1 MSNNRFDEPD
11 ELLLGLMAQ
20 YDEALAAEQPTI
32 AVDESAIQSD
42 APLAADW
49 EATKRCLELLDRARR
64 QGDIESLD
72 CCSPGASAPQASIVA
87 QRQLG
92 RFTIERELG
101 RGGLGIVYLAHDPQL
116 GRKVALKIPRF
127 EALLDDDLR
136 RRFMREAEAAARLN
150 HPHLV
155 AIHDV
160 GEDGSTC
167 YLASEYC
174 PGPTLSQWLS
184 DRRASV
190 PLGEA
195 ASIVLAL
202 AEAVEHAHSRG
213 VLHRD
218 IKPSNVLLA
227 TIRDCS
233 SESDRPFPKLTDFG
247 MAKLLEQEGGATTRE
262 GAIIGTLAYMAPEQ
276 AEGRVDQLDARTD
289 VYALGAILYEL
300 VTGIAPYGG
309 QTDVDT
315 LRQLILN
322 EPAAPHK
329 LRPDV
334 PRDLEAI
341 ALKCLAKNPAKRYP
355 TANALA
361 VDLRRFLAGE
371 PTAARPLRG
380 SERLWKWAKRRPA
393 TAALLGAG
401 CISLALMVGGS
412 LWFSQRLSQS
422 LSESQLQRARAETQA
437 RLAMEHVY
445 ASDMAAAQQAW
456 LEGNLTGMAALLKQF
471 EPTADRADLRGA
483 EWHYLRTLIDGA
495 SHVLIGH
502 AGRLGAVT
510 FSHDGHLLASGGQ
523 DGIVRVWNIASK
535 ELLHTW
541 KPPSPKEVNAVAF
554 SPDGQRLA
562 AAGDDGM
569 IRLWDV
575 TSGTEQTVLR
585 GHVGWAADVCF
596 SADGQHIASAGS
608 DRTVRLWDVARGQEQ
623 AVLRGHQDIVRKAR
637 FVLDESVI
645 ISTSED
651 QTVRLWRSNDGSP
664 ILTESLDLP
673 PGRNAAR
680 PTDMTVSPDGQ
691 TLAVCVESTFV
702 RLWRIEA
709 PGRLERLAD
718 VPHEQVRSVA
728 FSADGRRLLLGAN
741 DAQLYEWDLEQRRMA
756 TVRRGHEQQ
765 ILSVSVSSSGAEIAS
780 GSRDGQLRLWG
791 ADSGQAYRTISRLPF
806 RPFGTA
812 FAQHGDCWAVGS
824 SDGEIALMDDMS
836 GQSRRTWT
844 AHPGAKVEA
853 LRFSSSGAR
862 LVSRSEGH
870 GCRIWDVENGRLLA
884 DHSKWCVPDGRVLFA
899 PDSQNMLV
907 ATGQRLELVN
917 PATGVAEASLEFPST
932 YQSLAYSP
940 DARHLAVGGHK
951 GELWILDAHDLR
963 VCQRLV
969 GHNDQVVGLA
979 FSRSGQLLCS
989 SSDDRST
996 WVWDWQQGAQQQML
1010 SGSDGALMGLEF
1022 LPDDRAVLGVAA
1034 DETIR
1039 FWNVSTGRKTLQ
1051 VHIEGIPAGLRI
1063 SRDGRRVYVVVADD
1077 QRGDGLL
1084 GYLPIASE

>member
-1 MSNNRFDEPD
+1 MTTNRFDEPD

-20 YDEALAAEQPTI
+20 YDEALAADRPTV

-64 QGDIESLD
+64 QGDVESLAR
-72 CCSPGASAPQASIVA
+72 CSPGASAPQASIAA

-92 RFTIERELG
+92 RFKIERELG

-160 GEDGSTC
+160 GEDGTTC

-218 IKPSNVLLA
+218 IKPSNVLLSA
-227 TIRDCS
+227 TGE
-233 SESDRPFPKLTDFG
+233 SESDQPFPKLTDFG

-262 GAIIGTLAYMAPEQ
+262 GVIIGTLAYMAPEQ

-300 VTGIAPYGG
+300 VTGVAPHVGP
-309 QTDVDT
+309 TDVDT

-322 EPAAPHK
+322 EPAAPRK

-341 ALKCLAKNPAKRYP
+341 ALQCLAKNPAKRYP

-361 VDLRRFLAGE
+361 VDLRRFLDGE

-393 TAALLGAG
+393 IAALLGAG
-401 CISLALMVGGS
+401 CISLAIMIVGS
-412 LWFSQRLSQS
+412 LWFSQRLSQ
-422 LSESQLQRARAETQA
+422 LLNESQLHRARAETQA

-456 LEGNLTGMAALLKQF
+456 MEGNLTGMAALLKQF
-471 EPTADRADLRGA
+471 EPTAEQADLRGA
-483 EWHYLRTLIDGA
+483 EWHYLRNLIDGA
-495 SHVLIGH
+495 SRVLTGHV
-502 AGRLGAVT
+502 GRLGAVA

-523 DGIVRVWNIASK
+523 DGIVRVWNIISGK
-535 ELLHTW
+535 LLHTW
-541 KPPSPKEVNAVAF
+541 KPPNPSEVNAVAF

-562 AAGDDGM
+562 AATDEGL

-575 TSGTEQTVLR
+575 RSGTEQAVLR
-585 GHVGWAADVCF
+585 GHAGWVADVCF
-596 SADGQHIASAGS
+596 SADQRHSASAGS
-608 DRTVRLWDVARGQEQ
+608 DRTVRLWDAATGKEK
-623 AVLRGHQDIVRKAR
+623 AVLRGHQDIVRRVR
-637 FVLDESVI
+637 FILNGSIVA
-645 ISTSED
+645 STSED
-651 QTVRLWRSNDGSP
+651 QTVRLWRTSDGAP
-664 ILTESLDLP
+664 LVTESLDLST
-673 PGRNAAR
+673 GRNAAR
-680 PTDMTVSPDGQ
+680 PTDMAVSPDGQ

-728 FSADGRRLLLGAN
+728 FSADGRRLLFGAN
-741 DAQLYEWDLEQRRMA
+741 DAQLYEWELDERRIA
-756 TVRRGHEQQ
+756 IVRRGHEQQ
-765 ILSVSVSSSGAEIAS
+765 ILSLAVSPSDNEIAS

-791 ADSGQAYRTISRLPF
+791 ADSGQAYRTVSRVPF
-806 RPFGTA
+806 RPYSSA
-812 FAQHGDCWAVGS
+812 FAQHADRWAVGS

-844 AHPGAKVEA
+844 AHSGTRVEA
-853 LRFSSSGAR
+853 LRFSSNGAQ
-862 LVSRSEGH
+862 LVSRSDGH

-884 DHSKWCVPDGRVLFA
+884 DHPKWCVPNGRVLFA
-899 PDSQNMLV
+899 ADSQNMLV
-907 ATGQRLELVN
+907 ATGQRLQLIN
-917 PATGVAEASLEFPST
+917 LASGVAEASLVFPST
-932 YQSLAYSP
+932 FQCLAYSP
-940 DARHLAVGGHK
+940 DARHIAVGGHL

-963 VCQRLV
+963 VCQRLL
-969 GHNDQVVGLA
+969 GHSDHIVGLA
-979 FSRSGQLLCS
+979 FSHSGQLLCS

-996 WVWDWQQGAQQQML
+996 WVWDWQQGTQRKML
-1010 SGSDGALMGLEF
+1010 SGSDGGLALLKF
-1022 LPDDRAVLGVAA
+1022 LPDDRSVLGIAT
-1034 DETIR
+1034 DKTIR

-1051 VHIEGIPAGLRI
+1051 VPVGGIAVGLRI
-1063 SRDGRRVYVVVADD
+1063 SPNGRRVYVVVADD
-1077 QRGDGLL
+1077 QQGDGLL